1 MEIYGQEEGDK
12 KEMTI
17 EKTLTADP
25 DQPVRIMDKGIVY
38 IGPQRWVYQQI
49 WETNE
54 PEAVEDNKIVYF
66 GPHFGN

>member
-1 MEIYGQEEGDK
+1 
-12 KEMTI
+12 MTI

-25 DQPVRIMDKGIVY
+25 NQLVRVVDNKGIVY
-38 IGPQRWVYQQI
+38 IGPQWWVYQQI